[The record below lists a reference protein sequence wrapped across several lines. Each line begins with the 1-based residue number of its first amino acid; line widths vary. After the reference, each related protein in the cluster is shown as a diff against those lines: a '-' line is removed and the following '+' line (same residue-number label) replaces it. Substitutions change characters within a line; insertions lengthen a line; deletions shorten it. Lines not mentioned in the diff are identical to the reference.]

1 MNKFEKLISTAVKTE
16 ISDVHITGGQ
26 SAVVRHHGRIR
37 KEPEEVW
44 THEEVDHLV
53 ESLLD
58 DNQFKM
64 LRSRHSVDFAAT
76 VHHTRLRINVFNSM
90 RGLSVA
96 IRLLPGTAPS
106 FEDLNLHPSLEK
118 ICELRSGLV
127 LICGATG
134 TGKTTTIASL
144 VERINQTRADH
155 IITLEDPIEFRFQS
169 KRAFVEQRELG
180 THMTSF
186 EQGLLDALREDPDVI
201 VVGELRERGTM
212 RLTLNA
218 AEAGN
223 LVIATLHATNPE
235 DAIYRLCNAFPLE
248 AQEEVRS
255 QLASTMQWLI
265 VQNLVYQENL
275 GYRIPVLSILKNTQ
289 PVKGIIRDNKL
300 FQLES
305 TIQMGKV
312 DGMFTRERY
321 LKDFLNTR
329 ERFTPPLKAFQPS
342 EEVTRERLYRS
353 PLMERSMAPAEA
365 ASPVSAGSPPR
376 KGQGKAP
383 AADTVDGETVVI
395 DGAAPLHEMI
405 DRFK

>member
-1 MNKFEKLISTAVKTE
+1 MKKFEKLISTAVQSE
-16 ISDVHITGGQ
+16 VSDIHIAGGH
-26 SAVVRHHGRIR
+26 ATVLRHHGRIR
-37 KEPEEVW
+37 KYEEEIW
-44 THEEVDHLV
+44 THEEVDRLV
-53 ESLLD
+53 GGLLD
-58 DNQFKM
+58 DNQLRM
-64 LRSRHSVDFAAT
+64 LRSRQSLDFAVT
-76 VHHTRLRINVFNSM
+76 VHCTRLRVNVFNSM

-96 IRLLPGTAPS
+96 VRLLPGTAPS

-134 TGKTTTIASL
+134 TGKTTTIAAL
-144 VERINQTRADH
+144 VERINQTRTDH

-169 KRAFVEQRELG
+169 KCAFVEQRELG
-180 THMTSF
+180 THVISF

-201 VVGELRERGTM
+201 VVGELRERATM

-235 DAIYRLCNAFPLE
+235 DAVYRLCNAFPME

-255 QLASTMQWLI
+255 QLASTLQWLI
-265 VQNLVYQENL
+265 VQNLVFQEKL
-275 GYRIPVLSILKNTQ
+275 GYRLPMLSILRNTQ

-305 TIQMGKV
+305 TIQMGKA

-321 LKDFLNTR
+321 IKDFLNTR
-329 ERFTPPLKAFQPS
+329 EQFTPPSRAFQPS

-353 PLMERSMAPAEA
+353 PLMAGAGNPGEAPARDSPEERS
-365 ASPVSAGSPPR
+365 
-376 KGQGKAP
+376 
-383 AADTVDGETVVI
+383 
-395 DGAAPLHEMI
+395 
-405 DRFK
+405 